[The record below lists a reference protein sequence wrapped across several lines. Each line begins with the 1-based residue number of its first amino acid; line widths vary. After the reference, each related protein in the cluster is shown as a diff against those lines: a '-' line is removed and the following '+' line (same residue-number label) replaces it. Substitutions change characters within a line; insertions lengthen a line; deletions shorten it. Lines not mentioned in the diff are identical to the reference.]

1 MPKRPESVPPDSFL
15 TDAEDYIRKLKINEV
30 EKSALIGQLRV
41 DSASYPWIN
50 ILSERLRA
58 GADRSEIFGTLVSN
72 IRGIMEVELHQFKA
86 LEKFIVSAKI
96 PADEKS
102 FLFQT
107 VLPDKELRDELL
119 KIYFMAGSIG
129 GDDQIAALIKY
140 FIVKYKPAV

>member
-1 MPKRPESVPPDSFL
+1 
-15 TDAEDYIRKLKINEV
+15 
-30 EKSALIGQLRV
+30 
-41 DSASYPWIN
+41 
-50 ILSERLRA
+50 
-58 GADRSEIFGTLVSN
+58 
-72 IRGIMEVELHQFKA
+72 MEVELHQFKA